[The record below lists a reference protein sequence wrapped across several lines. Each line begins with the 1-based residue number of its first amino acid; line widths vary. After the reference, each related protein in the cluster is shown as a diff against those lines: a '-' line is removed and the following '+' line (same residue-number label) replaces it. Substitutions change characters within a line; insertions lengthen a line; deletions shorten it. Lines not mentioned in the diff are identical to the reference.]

1 MKKSSLMGKAYA
13 CIFFICVASFYT
25 PQSLAIT
32 VQLTASIP
40 DGTNLLVG
48 SGNFT
53 STIFSFTD
61 VDTIDIMFA
70 DMKHIDIVA
79 DGNLDI
85 AVSFS
90 STSPI
95 DLIGGTGGG
104 FMSLLNENGN
114 PLSTVPMVVGEG
126 GTQLEG
132 LFTGS
137 YPVDTDVLFH
147 GIRLEGFG
155 VLNIDPITDS
165 SLTFEATQGGLMSV
179 GTWVPIPPAIW
190 LFGTGLL
197 GLIGISRHKKAA
209 QV

>member
-1 MKKSSLMGKAYA
+1 
-13 CIFFICVASFYT
+13 
-25 PQSLAIT
+25 
-32 VQLTASIP
+32 
-40 DGTNLLVG
+40 
-48 SGNFT
+48 
-53 STIFSFTD
+53 
-61 VDTIDIMFA
+61 
-70 DMKHIDIVA
+70 
-79 DGNLDI
+79 
-85 AVSFS
+85 
-90 STSPI
+90 
-95 DLIGGTGGG
+95 
-104 FMSLLNENGN
+104 
-114 PLSTVPMVVGEG
+114 
-126 GTQLEG
+126 LEG